1 MDLAQPC
8 ISWEP
13 AQAIAREDT
22 GYAGSGDLDVVVA
35 RQVPNDAHGSQVE
48 VLAPVKNLLD
58 DFQQCLVPGGLGDWL
73 PANQGGFRILNLR

>member
-48 VLAPVKNLLD
+48 VLAPVKNPLD
-58 DFQQCLVPGGLGDWL
+58 DHRQCLVRGVLRDRL
-73 PANQGGFRILNLR
+73 FAN